1 MVWDMG
7 GLIMGKR
14 KLNLVFIVIFLLTI
28 TLPYVFAHRLP
39 QGRISEMENRTLAGY
54 PSLLGEGNTINTEY
68 TSQFEN
74 WLSDNL
80 KGRTL
85 LTQLNAAV
93 QYSLFRR
100 IVKTDTMEGKEGWL
114 FANREEQIEEY
125 QHMNLMAEAEVEAF
139 AQRLQ
144 ELSSYLE
151 NKGIG
156 FYYFQCYNKE
166 MIYDDMYVESILQ
179 SGGKSRTEQ
188 VMDAIRQKTDV
199 RLVDCKMELMKR
211 AEDENIYFQYVDLT
225 HWNEKGAYLGYRL
238 LMREIC
244 RDFGQVP
251 VLEEEDYQIY
261 EEERGTEIYG
271 FAYPCLE
278 KCPKYQIKEPEA
290 VEITESVSDR
300 WSWLEYKEHTH
311 VYENKNC
318 VNDLKILM
326 LGDSFI
332 RMFLKDDIAESFSYT
347 LSIDWL
353 NIPNIYK
360 IVEEYQPDI
369 VVLESVDSSV
379 GGIAKLADRMNLG

>member
-1 MVWDMG
+1 
-7 GLIMGKR
+7 MGKR
-14 KLNLVFIVIFLLTI
+14 ILNLVFIVIFLLII

-54 PSLLGEGNTINTEY
+54 PSLLRAGNRINTEY
-68 TSQFEN
+68 ISQFEN

-93 QYSLFRR
+93 QYSLFQR
-100 IVKTDTMEGKEGWL
+100 IVKTDTMEGNEGWL
-114 FANREEQIEEY
+114 FANRAEQIEEY
-125 QHMNLMAEAEVEAF
+125 QHVNLMAEAEVEAF

-144 ELSSYLE
+144 GLSSYLGDR
-151 NKGIG
+151 GIG

-166 MIYDDMYVESILQ
+166 IIYPNMYVESILQ
-179 SGGKSRTEQ
+179 SDGQSRTEQ
-188 VMDAIRQKTDV
+188 VMEAIRQKTDV
-199 RLVDCKMELMKR
+199 RLADCKEEMMEK
-211 AEDENIYFQYVDLT
+211 AKDEIIYFQYVDLT
-225 HWNEKGAYLGYRL
+225 HWNEKGAYMGYRL

-244 RDFGQVP
+244 KDYGQVKA
-251 VLEEEDYQIY
+251 LEEEDYQILV
-261 EEERGTEIYG
+261 EERGTDIYG
-271 FAYPCLE
+271 FAYPYLE
-278 KCPKYQIKEPEA
+278 KCPQYQIKEPEA
-290 VEITESVSDR
+290 VEVTESVSDR

-318 VNDLKILM
+318 TNDLKILL

-353 NIPNIYK
+353 NIPNVYK

-379 GGIAKLADRMNLG
+379 GGIAELAGMMDLG